1 MIGCL
6 GWGRLSNFWEGK
18 GRRNYLFY
26 NMENCLYKK
35 SFIAVDISLRPSNSF
50 IYPSNPTRTPHNI
63 QIKYPYNARSDW
75 LGQRV
80 LFIRE
85 QMQRVVDY
93 LWLSNFCLSILTNST
108 KVKLPLWLRQ
118 ARRRR
123 AMLCNKCCCHRCC
136 SKLWLIGDHCFCFT
150 NLQASLSIHEKIA
163 FLV

>member
-93 LWLSNFCLSILTNST
+93 LWLSNFCLSILTNS
-108 KVKLPLWLRQ
+108 LNFPCDSD
-118 ARRRR
+118 RREGDE
-123 AMLCNKCCCHRCC
+123 LCCVINVVVIVVVRNYG
-136 SKLWLIGDHCFCFT
+136 W
-150 NLQASLSIHEKIA
+150 
-163 FLV
+163 